1 MGYSKFVKPGGDSL
15 QANYAGGKATQQHRF
30 LTGFNIIVDIVG
42 AHIYSFTSFFY

>member
-15 QANYAGGKATQQHRF
+15 QTNYAGGRATQRHRV

-42 AHIYSFTSFFY
+42 AHIYNFTSFFY